1 MVKKI
6 INFSAALALSLS
18 AAALSAQATE
28 VETNTAKLQAMNKL
42 TGRVSVIDVPVN
54 GEAQFGSFS
63 IVVRACKTRPP
74 EEAPDNFAFVDVVDK
89 KEDGT
94 VSNIFKGWMI
104 SSSPALNAIE
114 HPIYD
119 VWLLQCV
126 DTEVDKTKLLTPE
139 QLAAR
144 DEIIPATNA
153 SSESAN
159 KEDAVSTIGA
169 PVAQKSDEPENI
181 LPAEISA
188 PLPNVANAAA
198 ASQPTPPAQPIELPA
213 DNAEIQVK
221 SIQEDMPL
229 KIEENVYETEGV
241 YIPDEIPQEGPQNL
255 IPDVETPVPLPD
267 IQAEPQNMPVVVPE
281 VQEAPIPQDITNQL
295 QKAIDSE
302 VVEPVEPIA
311 NVSGEE
317 SSDIVPQQLISFE
330 GSEEPSLPSFLQQ

>member
-18 AAALSAQATE
+18 AAALNVQATE
-28 VETNTAKLQAMNKL
+28 IETNTAKLQAMNKL

-89 KEDGT
+89 QEDGT

-126 DTEVDKTKLLTPE
+126 DSEVDKTKLLTPE

-144 DEIIPATNA
+144 DEIIPVADT
-153 SSESAN
+153 SSEAAN
-159 KEDAVSTIGA
+159 KEETVPAKDASA
-169 PVAQKSDEPENI
+169 EQNNDEPENI
-181 LPAEISA
+181 LPAEASA
-188 PLPNVANAAA
+188 PLSTEANT
-198 ASQPTPPAQPIELPA
+198 SQPNPPTQPIELPA

-221 SIQEDMPL
+221 SIQEDLPL
-229 KIEENVYETEGV
+229 KIEENVYETDDV
-241 YIPDEIPQEGPQNL
+241 YIPDEMQQDGPQNL
-255 IPDVETPVPLPD
+255 IPDVETPAPAPLLD
-267 IQAEPQNMPVVVPE
+267 TQAEPQNMPVVVPE
-281 VQEAPIPQDITNQL
+281 VQAAPIPQDISNQL
-295 QKAIDSE
+295 QKAINSE
-302 VVEPVEPIA
+302 VVEPVEPVA
-311 NVSGEE
+311 NVSVEE
-317 SSDIVPQQLISFE
+317 ASDIVPQQLISFE
-330 GSEEPSLPSFLQQ
+330 DSEEPSLPSFLQQ

>member
-18 AAALSAQATE
+18 AAALNVQATE
-28 VETNTAKLQAMNKL
+28 IGTNTAKLQAMNKL

-89 KEDGT
+89 QEDGT
-94 VSNIFKGWMI
+94 ISNIFKGWMI

-144 DEIIPATNA
+144 DEIIPVADT
-153 SSESAN
+153 SSEAAN
-159 KEDAVSTIGA
+159 KEETAPAKDASA
-169 PVAQKSDEPENI
+169 EQKNDEPENI
-181 LPAEISA
+181 LPAEASA
-188 PLPNVANAAA
+188 PLSTEANT
-198 ASQPTPPAQPIELPA
+198 SQPNPPAQPIELPA

-221 SIQEDMPL
+221 SIQEDLPL
-229 KIEENVYETEGV
+229 KIEENVYETDDV
-241 YIPDEIPQEGPQNL
+241 YIPDEMPQEGPQNL
-255 IPDVETPVPLPD
+255 IPDVETPAPLPD

-281 VQEAPIPQDITNQL
+281 VQEAPIPQDISNQL
-295 QKAIDSE
+295 QKAINSE
-302 VVEPVEPIA
+302 VVEQVEPVA

>member
-18 AAALSAQATE
+18 AAALNVQATE
-28 VETNTAKLQAMNKL
+28 IETNTAKLQAMNKL

-89 KEDGT
+89 QEDGT

-126 DTEVDKTKLLTPE
+126 DSEVDKTKLLTPE

-144 DEIIPATNA
+144 DEIIPVADT
-153 SSESAN
+153 SSEAAN
-159 KEDAVSTIGA
+159 KEETVPAKDASA
-169 PVAQKSDEPENI
+169 EQNNDEPENI
-181 LPAEISA
+181 LPAEASA
-188 PLPNVANAAA
+188 PLSTEANT
-198 ASQPTPPAQPIELPA
+198 SLSNPPAQPIELPA

-221 SIQEDMPL
+221 SIQEDLPL
-229 KIEENVYETEGV
+229 KIEENVYETDDV
-241 YIPDEIPQEGPQNL
+241 YIPDEMQQDGPQNL
-255 IPDVETPVPLPD
+255 IPDVETPAPAPLVD
-267 IQAEPQNMPVVVPE
+267 IQAEPQNMPVAVPE
-281 VQEAPIPQDITNQL
+281 VQAAPIPQDISNQL
-295 QKAIDSE
+295 QKAINSE
-302 VVEPVEPIA
+302 VVEPVEPVA
-311 NVSGEE
+311 NVSVEE
-317 SSDIVPQQLISFE
+317 ASDIVPQQLISFE

>member
-18 AAALSAQATE
+18 AATLNVQATE
-28 VETNTAKLQAMNKL
+28 IETNTAKLQAMNKL

-89 KEDGT
+89 QEDGT

-126 DTEVDKTKLLTPE
+126 DSEVDKTKLLTPE

-144 DEIIPATNA
+144 DEIIPVADT
-153 SSESAN
+153 SSEAAN
-159 KEDAVSTIGA
+159 KEETAPAKDASA
-169 PVAQKSDEPENI
+169 EQNNDEPENI
-181 LPAEISA
+181 LPAEASA
-188 PLPNVANAAA
+188 PLSTEANT
-198 ASQPTPPAQPIELPA
+198 SQPNPPAQPIELPA

-221 SIQEDMPL
+221 SIQEDLPL
-229 KIEENVYETEGV
+229 KIEENVYETDDV
-241 YIPDEIPQEGPQNL
+241 YIPDEMPQEGPQNL
-255 IPDVETPVPLPD
+255 IPDVETPAPLPD

-281 VQEAPIPQDITNQL
+281 VQEAPIPQDISNQL
-295 QKAIDSE
+295 QKAINSE
-302 VVEPVEPIA
+302 VVEQVEPVA

>member
-18 AAALSAQATE
+18 AAALNVQATE
-28 VETNTAKLQAMNKL
+28 IETNTAKLQAMNKL

-89 KEDGT
+89 QEDGT

-126 DTEVDKTKLLTPE
+126 DSEVDKTKLLTPE

-144 DEIIPATNA
+144 DEIIPVADT
-153 SSESAN
+153 SSEAAN
-159 KEDAVSTIGA
+159 KEETVPAKDASA
-169 PVAQKSDEPENI
+169 EQNNDEPENI
-181 LPAEISA
+181 LPAEASA
-188 PLPNVANAAA
+188 PLSTEANT
-198 ASQPTPPAQPIELPA
+198 SLSNPPAQPIELPA

-229 KIEENVYETEGV
+229 KIEENVYETDDV
-241 YIPDEIPQEGPQNL
+241 YIPDEMPQEGPQNL
-255 IPDVETPVPLPD
+255 IPDVETPAPLPD

-281 VQEAPIPQDITNQL
+281 VQAAPIPQDISNQL
-295 QKAIDSE
+295 QKAINSE
-302 VVEPVEPIA
+302 VVEQVEPVA
-311 NVSGEE
+311 NVSVEE
-317 SSDIVPQQLISFE
+317 ASDIVPQQLISFE
-330 GSEEPSLPSFLQQ
+330 DSEEPSLTSFLQQ

>member
-18 AAALSAQATE
+18 AAALNVQATE
-28 VETNTAKLQAMNKL
+28 IETNTAKLQAMNKL

-74 EEAPDNFAFVDVVDK
+74 EETPDNFAFVDVVDK
-89 KEDGT
+89 QEDGT
-94 VSNIFKGWMI
+94 ISNIFKGWMI

-126 DTEVDKTKLLTPE
+126 DSEVDKTKLLSPE

-144 DEIIPATNA
+144 DEIIPVADT

-159 KEDAVSTIGA
+159 KEETTPAKDASA
-169 PVAQKSDEPENI
+169 EQKNDKPENI
-181 LPAEISA
+181 LPAEASA
-188 PLPNVANAAA
+188 SLSAEANT
-198 ASQPTPPAQPIELPA
+198 SQPNPPAQPIELPA

-221 SIQEDMPL
+221 SIQEDLPL
-229 KIEENVYETEGV
+229 KIEENVYETEDV
-241 YIPDEIPQEGPQNL
+241 YIPDEMQQDGPQNL
-255 IPDVETPVPLPD
+255 IPDVETPAPAPLLD
-267 IQAEPQNMPVVVPE
+267 TQAEPQDMPVVVPE
-281 VQEAPIPQDITNQL
+281 VQAAPIPQDISNQL

-302 VVEPVEPIA
+302 VVEPVA
-311 NVSGEE
+311 NVSVEE
-317 SSDIVPQQLISFE
+317 ASDIVPQQLISFE
-330 GSEEPSLPSFLQQ
+330 DSGEPSLPSFLQ

>member
-18 AAALSAQATE
+18 VAALNVQATE
-28 VETNTAKLQAMNKL
+28 IETNTAKLQAMNKL

-89 KEDGT
+89 QEDGT

-126 DTEVDKTKLLTPE
+126 DSEVDKTKLLTPE

-144 DEIIPATNA
+144 DEIIPVVDT
-153 SSESAN
+153 SSEAAN
-159 KEDAVSTIGA
+159 KEETVPAKDASA
-169 PVAQKSDEPENI
+169 EQNNDEPENI
-181 LPAEISA
+181 LPAEASA
-188 PLPNVANAAA
+188 PLSTEANT
-198 ASQPTPPAQPIELPA
+198 SLSNPPAQPIELPA
-213 DNAEIQVK
+213 DNAEIQAK
-221 SIQEDMPL
+221 SIQEDLPL
-229 KIEENVYETEGV
+229 KIEENVYETDDV
-241 YIPDEIPQEGPQNL
+241 YIPDEMQQDGPQNL
-255 IPDVETPVPLPD
+255 IPDVETPAPAPLVD

-281 VQEAPIPQDITNQL
+281 VQAAPIPQDISNQL
-295 QKAIDSE
+295 QKAINSE
-302 VVEPVEPIA
+302 VVEPIEPVA
-311 NVSGEE
+311 NVSVEE
-317 SSDIVPQQLISFE
+317 ASDIVPQQLISFE
-330 GSEEPSLPSFLQQ
+330 DSEEPSLPSFLQQ

>member
-18 AAALSAQATE
+18 AAALNVQATE
-28 VETNTAKLQAMNKL
+28 IETNTAKLQAMNKL

-89 KEDGT
+89 QEDGT

-126 DTEVDKTKLLTPE
+126 DSEVDKTKLLTPE

-144 DEIIPATNA
+144 DEIIPVADT
-153 SSESAN
+153 SSEAAN
-159 KEDAVSTIGA
+159 KEETVPAKDASA
-169 PVAQKSDEPENI
+169 EQKNDEPENI
-181 LPAEISA
+181 LPAEASA
-188 PLPNVANAAA
+188 PLSTEANT
-198 ASQPTPPAQPIELPA
+198 SQPNPPAQPIELPA

-221 SIQEDMPL
+221 SIQEDFPL
-229 KIEENVYETEGV
+229 KIEENVYETDDV
-241 YIPDEIPQEGPQNL
+241 YIPDEMPQDGPQNL
-255 IPDVETPVPLPD
+255 IPDVETPAPLPD

-281 VQEAPIPQDITNQL
+281 VQEAPIPQDISNQL
-295 QKAIDSE
+295 QKAINSE
-302 VVEPVEPIA
+302 VVEPVEPVA

-330 GSEEPSLPSFLQQ
+330 DSEEPSLPSFLQQ

>member
-18 AAALSAQATE
+18 AAALNVQATE
-28 VETNTAKLQAMNKL
+28 IGTNTAKLQAMNKL

-89 KEDGT
+89 QEDGT
-94 VSNIFKGWMI
+94 ISNIFKGWMI

-144 DEIIPATNA
+144 DEIIPVADT

-159 KEDAVSTIGA
+159 KEETTPAKDASA
-169 PVAQKSDEPENI
+169 EQKNDKPENI
-181 LPAEISA
+181 LPAEASA
-188 PLPNVANAAA
+188 SLSAEANT
-198 ASQPTPPAQPIELPA
+198 SQPNPPAQPIELPA

-221 SIQEDMPL
+221 SIQEDLPL
-229 KIEENVYETEGV
+229 KIEENVYETEDV
-241 YIPDEIPQEGPQNL
+241 YIPDEMQQDGPQNL
-255 IPDVETPVPLPD
+255 IPDVETPAPAPLLD
-267 IQAEPQNMPVVVPE
+267 TQAEPQDMPVVVPE
-281 VQEAPIPQDITNQL
+281 VQAAPIPQDISNQL

-302 VVEPVEPIA
+302 VVEPVA
-311 NVSGEE
+311 NVSVEE
-317 SSDIVPQQLISFE
+317 ASDIVPQQLISFE
-330 GSEEPSLPSFLQQ
+330 DSGEPSLPSFLQ

>member
-18 AAALSAQATE
+18 VAALNVQATE
-28 VETNTAKLQAMNKL
+28 IETNTAKLQAMNKL

-89 KEDGT
+89 QEDGT

-126 DTEVDKTKLLTPE
+126 DSEVDKTKLLTPE

-144 DEIIPATNA
+144 DEIIPVADT
-153 SSESAN
+153 SSEAAN
-159 KEDAVSTIGA
+159 KEETVPAKDASA
-169 PVAQKSDEPENI
+169 EQNNDEPENI
-181 LPAEISA
+181 LPAEASA
-188 PLPNVANAAA
+188 PLSTEANT
-198 ASQPTPPAQPIELPA
+198 SLSNPPAQPIELPA

-221 SIQEDMPL
+221 SIQEDLPL
-229 KIEENVYETEGV
+229 KIEENVYETDDV
-241 YIPDEIPQEGPQNL
+241 YIPDEMQQDGPQNL
-255 IPDVETPVPLPD
+255 IPDVETPAPAPLVD

-281 VQEAPIPQDITNQL
+281 VQAAPIPQDISNQL
-295 QKAIDSE
+295 QKAINSE
-302 VVEPVEPIA
+302 VVEPIEPVA
-311 NVSGEE
+311 NVSVEE
-317 SSDIVPQQLISFE
+317 ASDIVPQQLISFE
-330 GSEEPSLPSFLQQ
+330 DSEEPSLPSFLQQ